1 MLNLNK
7 HTNTQPKPT
16 LTLRT
21 ARICVYHCVQ
31 LLYTTQHKTAL
42 MICPLILQTISI
54 DWLVELKLLRPT
66 QHKTGNFGYVPQA
79 NLLAWYGKI

>member
-1 MLNLNK
+1 
-7 HTNTQPKPT
+7 
-16 LTLRT
+16 
-21 ARICVYHCVQ
+21 
-31 LLYTTQHKTAL
+31 

-79 NLLAWYGKI
+79 NLLAWYGKIKPNTTKARIRQSKEMYYNTK